1 MYFRNTQQ
9 RALQLFRVIVLST
22 IYILFT
28 ITSSQGQ
35 EFSPRTKDIRLDE
48 TIPKKTNIFSP
59 AIAVNNKNQTMVVW
73 IGETESMSA
82 HPYGRI
88 INNPDNFQTSEFQID
103 FKTQEINSVSRNV
116 GVAPDIDG
124 NFFVIWEDLRF
135 SRYSKIYGRI
145 FDPQG
150 KPLIDEMVLVGEDEK
165 VPVYA
170 TSPAIAINRKNTIRI
185 AWVDSSK
192 RIMTRMI
199 EINKKTGQLERGKV
213 ERADQN
219 TRLAP
224 SAFDPNITDAPDGSF
239 VITWVDNRKEFAIN
253 QGTPLV
259 FARQYNANGNP
270 IHDDFQVNAFVPQI
284 TTPCSAPDVVVDKN
298 GNTMIFCWN
307 DGRNSIG
314 QGNSSLYSRTFSWAQ
329 KPESGD
335 YLIASCLR
343 NDRPSLG
350 IDFQNN
356 MTFIYSQTS
365 QSVTDPVAA
374 LDHVFARSYKM
385 GYEIMGATVQLD
397 QGNAVD
403 RDTQFKSAMT
413 AAGELITTWTQ
424 NTIQD
429 TTGKI
434 FYNIHAITR
443 PASPQ
448 SLVASDTSSNF
459 INWEWKYDGDKNIS
473 FYLKNEAD
481 SIISPALPVDI
492 NAWKEE
498 KLLPNKQVT
507 RMVYAV
513 DENGAESLPSNEI
526 SVYTLAE
533 APTNLAATPIPGKGV
548 LLNWK
553 GNNISRFAI
562 ERVLETG
569 GQIGN
574 WQFIIQW
581 EDSLVDFQF
590 QDSTTLPY
598 QSYWYRIR
606 GFNGDKILTA
616 ATDPIRVITLDALLL
631 PPTVFQGLSQK
642 DSTIRWR
649 WQDNSANETGF
660 ILEDSAGTPM
670 STQLSENTSEYLEK
684 NLLPNTRYVRRIRAL
699 GRNAESS
706 VQSNQDTVVT
716 LASPPDSVY
725 LTESKAT
732 SLKFQW
738 KAEKASAY
746 LILRNRKQIITV
758 VTWDT
763 LKNWRDQYNLTEFI
777 DDTLEANEQYRYSIQ
792 SYNKTGNINPDTL
805 LAQFFTQAS
814 APTGLAVV
822 ETTAT
827 TIRLK
832 WEAEKISAFRIRRA
846 VDQIGKPGPFTTI
859 KDWPDRYQETEL
871 NDQNL
876 PSNMLFWYLIQSYNL
891 TGQINPESLLVQIA
905 TLALPV
911 EKLTAQE
918 VTSTAV
924 RLSWTAP
931 AASAYLIQRAI
942 DINGIPGSWKII
954 KDWNHQYKNTELV
967 DSNLIP
973 NRTYWYWIQS
983 YNPIGKITHSQTIIS
998 IKTLS
1003 VAHPTEFTGN
1013 ATTTSEINWQW
1024 QDNST
1029 EEQGYQ
1035 ILAADSQTISP
1046 VLPANTTSWR
1056 ESGLQPNQQY
1066 IRLVK
1071 LIHPQGIVISTSL
1084 ADSVYTLTL
1093 PPGNLKA
1100 VDSTSTSITLTWDG
1114 YSGTRFVVHHALESV
1129 IHEPDWTARQ
1139 QNWAEYLTE
1148 TRFTDTGLIPSSI
1161 YWYRIVAFNGDQ
1173 IPSYANTVIQVS
1185 TPASILAPPTNL
1197 AGQVKSSTTISW
1209 TWQDNSPNETAFI
1222 LKDESQNEISKKLSP
1237 DTKIWDE
1244 INLKP
1249 NHRYTRQ
1256 VFALNEADQESG
1268 GSNAVSIFTYALP
1281 PAKLTAQRV
1290 NKKIYLNWNGFGSSY
1305 YEIERALSPSAP
1317 PELWFKIATQVVD
1330 TSFQDAPAEL
1340 EKNYWY
1346 RIYAFNGDS
1355 IRTVSSN
1362 IDSITGLLV
1371 KGDLNY
1377 NYEID
1382 IGDLS
1387 YLITFVL
1394 GDKSPKSEQEKRI
1407 ANVYDQDEDIDIN
1420 DIVALLDNIFQNKNQ
1435 FSKHGSELI
1444 AGPELTREAEYA
1456 VSTVNFRLNMRNI
1469 AKFQVMAFEIP
1480 RSGDVE
1486 IQVELFDASRFS
1498 DVQLN
1503 SKLVDDKFRVI
1514 LYRLK
1519 STFEAA
1525 DINPDLKLSIKSSDE
1540 FALHLQSVQLIDLTN
1555 KFVSYGVL
1563 NGQVNLSF
1571 NNLLI
1576 DTPVLWQNYPNPF
1589 NSQTEIHFYC
1599 GTVPQTVNLTIY
1611 NLSGQEVAR
1620 LIQNKSLLG
1629 IQKVVW
1635 DGKSAA
1641 GLVLASG
1648 VYLYEI
1654 QIDTRHYVRKLLLV
1668 R

>member
-48 TIPKKTNIFSP
+48 IIPKKTNIFSP
-59 AIAVNNKNQTMVVW
+59 AIAVNNKNQMMVVW
-73 IGETESMSA
+73 IGETLSIGA

-88 INNPDNFQTSEFQID
+88 INNPANFQTAEFQID

-199 EINKKTGQLERGKV
+199 ETNKKTGQSELGKV
-213 ERADQN
+213 ERVDQN
-219 TRLAP
+219 TRQTP

-239 VITWVDNRKEFAIN
+239 VITWVDNRMEFATN

-270 IHDDFQVNAFVPQI
+270 IHDDFQVNAFIPQI
-284 TTPCSAPDVVVDKN
+284 TTPCSAPEVVVDKN

-307 DGRNSIG
+307 DGRNSTG

-335 YLIASCLR
+335 YFIASCLR

-365 QSVTDPVAA
+365 QSITDPTAA
-374 LDHVFARSYKM
+374 LDHVFARSYKI

-397 QGNAVD
+397 QGRSVD
-403 RDTQFKSAMT
+403 RDTQFKSVLT

-434 FYNIHAITR
+434 FYNIHAISR

-448 SLVASDTSSNF
+448 SFAASDTGSNY
-459 INWEWKYDGDKNIS
+459 INWEWKYFGDKNIT
-473 FYLKNEAD
+473 FYLKNKAD
-481 SIISPALPVDI
+481 SIISPVLPVNI
-492 NAWKEE
+492 NTWKEE
-498 KLLPNKQVT
+498 KLLPNTQVT
-507 RMVYAV
+507 RLVNAVY
-513 DENGAESLPSNEI
+513 ENGAESLPSNEI

-533 APTNLAATPIPGKGV
+533 APNNLLATPIAGKGV

-562 ERVLETG
+562 ERALETG
-569 GQIGN
+569 GQISN

-590 QDSTTLPY
+590 QDSTTLPRL
-598 QSYWYRIR
+598 SYWYRAR
-606 GFNGDKILTA
+606 GFNGAKVLTA
-616 ATDPIRVITLDALLL
+616 ATAPIRVITLDALLL
-631 PPTVFQGLSQK
+631 PPTVFQGLSQN
-642 DSTIRWR
+642 DSSILWR
-649 WQDNSANETGF
+649 WQDNSINETGF

-670 STQLSENTSEYLEK
+670 TPLLPENTSAYLEK
-684 NLLPNTRYVRRIRAL
+684 NLLPNTRHVRRIRAL
-699 GRNAESS
+699 GQVAESS
-706 VQSNQDTVVT
+706 VQSNPDTVIT

-738 KAEKASAY
+738 KAENASAF
-746 LILRNRKQIITV
+746 LILRNKKQIITV

-763 LKNWRDQYNLTEFI
+763 LKNWRDQYNLTEFL

-792 SYNKTGNINPDTL
+792 SYNKTGDINQDTS
-805 LAQFFTQAS
+805 LAQFYTQAS
-814 APTGLAVV
+814 APTGLVV
-822 ETTAT
+822 VDTTAT
-827 TIRLK
+827 TINLK
-832 WEAEKISAFRIRRA
+832 WEAEKIAAFRIRRA
-846 VDQIGKPGPFTTI
+846 VDQTGRPGPFITI
-859 KDWPDRYQETEL
+859 KDWPDQYQEAEL

-876 PSNMLFWYLIQSYNL
+876 PSNTLFWYLIQSYNL

-911 EKLTAQE
+911 EKLEASDI
-918 VTSTAV
+918 TSTTV
-924 RLSWTAP
+924 RLAWTAS
-931 AASAYLIQRAI
+931 AASAYFIQRAI
-942 DINGIPGSWKII
+942 DINGVPGSWKII
-954 KDWNHQYKNTELV
+954 KDWNHQYKSTELV

-983 YNPIGKITHSQTIIS
+983 YNPLGKITHSQTMIS

-1003 VAHPTEFTGN
+1003 VAHPTEFAGN
-1013 ATTTSEINWQW
+1013 AITTSGINWQW

-1035 ILAADSQTISP
+1035 ILAADSQAISP

-1056 ESGLQPNQQY
+1056 ESGLQSNQQY

-1084 ADSVYTLTL
+1084 SDSVYTLTL

-1100 VDSTSTSITLTWDG
+1100 VDSTSTSITLTWEG
-1114 YSGTRFVVHHALESV
+1114 YNGTRFIVQRAQAS
-1129 IHEPDWTARQ
+1129 IIPEPDWIALQ
-1139 QNWAEYLTE
+1139 QSWADYLTE
-1148 TRFTDTGLIPSSI
+1148 SRFMDTGLIPNSI
-1161 YWYRIVAFNGDQ
+1161 YWYRIIAFNGDQ
-1173 IPSYANTVIQVS
+1173 IPSSASALVQVS

-1222 LKDESQNEISKKLSP
+1222 LKDEGRNNISEKLSP
-1237 DTKIWDE
+1237 DTKVWDE
-1244 INLKP
+1244 ISLKP
-1249 NHRYTRQ
+1249 NQRYTRQ
-1256 VFALNEADQESG
+1256 VFALNEADQQSG
-1268 GSNAVSIFTYALP
+1268 GSNAVSLFTYALP
-1281 PAKLTAQRV
+1281 PANLTAQRV
-1290 NKKIYLNWNGFGSSY
+1290 HKKIYLNWQGFGSSY

-1317 PELWFKIATQVVD
+1317 PELWFKIAPQVAD

-1355 IRTVSSN
+1355 IRTASSN

-1371 KGDLNY
+1371 IGDLNY

-1387 YLITFVL
+1387 FLITFVL
-1394 GDKSPKSEQEKRI
+1394 GEKLPKSDQEKRI
-1407 ANVYDQDEDIDIN
+1407 ANVYDQDENIDIN
-1420 DIVALLDNIFQNKNQ
+1420 DIIALLDNIFQNKNQ

-1444 AGPELTREAEYA
+1444 AGPELTPEAEYA
-1456 VSTVNFRLNMRNI
+1456 ASTVNFRLNLGNI
-1469 AKFQVMAFEIP
+1469 AKFQVLAFEIP
-1480 RSGDVE
+1480 RAGDVE
-1486 IQVELFDASRFS
+1486 IQVELFDPSRFP

-1503 SKLVDDKFRVI
+1503 SKIVDDKFRVI

-1519 STFEAA
+1519 SPLEAG
-1525 DINPDLKLSIKSSDE
+1525 DLNPDIKLSIKSPDE

-1555 KFVSYGVL
+1555 KFATYGVT
-1563 NGQVNLSF
+1563 NGQVNLLF

-1599 GTVPQTVNLTIY
+1599 GSAAQTVNLTIF
-1611 NLSGQEVAR
+1611 NLSGQQVAR
-1620 LIQNKSLLG
+1620 LIHNKSLQG
-1629 IQKVVW
+1629 IQKVIW
-1635 DGKSAA
+1635 DGKSEA

-1648 VYLYEI
+1648 VYLYQI
-1654 QIDTRHYVRKLLLV
+1654 QLDTRQYVRKLLLV